1 MIIDPESWNGLR
13 SSKSAGRDLHFSR
26 DDVAADRPST
36 LHNAFGLVAGLVA
49 RMTQAGEAPLRRRVV
64 VAADY
69 WRR

>member
-13 SSKSAGRDLHFSR
+13 SSNSAGRDLRFAPGA
-26 DDVAADRPST
+26 VATDRPST
-36 LHNAFGLVAGLVA
+36 LQNALGRVADLVGRV
-49 RMTQAGEAPLRRRVV
+49 THGNDAPLRRRVV